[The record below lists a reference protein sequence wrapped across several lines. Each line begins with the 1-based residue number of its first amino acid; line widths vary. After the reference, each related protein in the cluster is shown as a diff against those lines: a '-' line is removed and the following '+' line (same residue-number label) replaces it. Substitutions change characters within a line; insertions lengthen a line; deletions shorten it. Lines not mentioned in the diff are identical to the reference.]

1 MPTPENRAVARWS
14 DALTS
19 EGLGG
24 GQSYLKVWHIIYRWK
39 ALELLYLAYE
49 VEIERRSL
57 VEEKN
62 AKEIP
67 GGQNGDCILDTYCS
81 LDYVL
86 LGVGKP

>member
-67 GGQNGDCILDTYCS
+67 GGQKGDYLRYPLYARS
-81 LDYVL
+81 
-86 LGVGKP
+86 

>member
-39 ALELLYLAYE
+39 ALELLYLVRFKE
-49 VEIERRSL
+49 QLFSVRRPL
-57 VEEKN
+57 ARE
-62 AKEIP
+62 P
-67 GGQNGDCILDTYCS
+67 HPPPHIL
-81 LDYVL
+81 
-86 LGVGKP
+86 

>member
-14 DALTS
+14 AALTCDD
-19 EGLGG
+19 LGR

-39 ALELLYLAYE
+39 ALELLYLACE
-49 VEIERRSL
+49 LEIERRSL

-67 GGQNGDCILDTYCS
+67 GGQNA
-81 LDYVL
+81 L
-86 LGVGKP
+86 LLRYPL